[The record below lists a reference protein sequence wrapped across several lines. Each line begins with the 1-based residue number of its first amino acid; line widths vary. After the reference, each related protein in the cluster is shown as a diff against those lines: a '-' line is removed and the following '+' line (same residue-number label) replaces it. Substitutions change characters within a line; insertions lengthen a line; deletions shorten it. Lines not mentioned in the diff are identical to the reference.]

1 MTKKLTP
8 MKARTD
14 GQICKLTRDNAEL
27 NDWCIVIGEGLVW
40 ITEQELGKSPTQE
53 IDIPRAVF
61 DRLVRWY
68 VTGSKCGRLA

>member
-14 GQICKLTRDNAEL
+14 GQLCKLPRDNADL
-27 NDWCIVIGEGLVW
+27 GDWCLIVGGATIW

-61 DRLVRWY
+61 DKMVRWY
-68 VTGSKCGRLA
+68 VTGSKGGRLP